1 MKKNIVLLLPG
12 LILILLVTAALLG
25 ACGESAS
32 PTSVVSSQITTT
44 MAASNSTAGSGTTLT
59 ATATQT
65 LGAQAARATQTVA
78 LANNPATTVAV
89 TSGGTSSSTGPTTTP
104 GLKGGVTMKEAY
116 NLVAPQIQVWAKD
129 AVLTTI
135 ALDPDDPNGL
145 LADGRANS
153 WFFTA
158 VSSSL
163 SKQDNW
169 QVSAAVGTKPVVMET
184 VNGDL
189 DQEELANQVGDALPP
204 VASLIDS
211 NRLME
216 IARQNGGDKSDVP
229 VGFQLHKPAKQT
241 EALAFNLVFQNGKQ
255 VTPLRIDA
263 QTGKLLDNVKG

>member
-1 MKKNIVLLLPG
+1 MKKNTALLLPG
-12 LILILLVTAALLG
+12 LMLILLITTVLLG

-32 PTSVVSSQITTT
+32 PTSAVSGQQITT
-44 MAASNSTAGSGTTLT
+44 AAFNSTPGSGATIE

-89 TSGGTSSSTGPTTTP
+89 TSGGVSSGTGPTTTP
-104 GLKGGVTMKEAY
+104 GPKGGVTMKEAY

-145 LADGRANS
+145 LSDGRADS

-158 VSSSL
+158 VSPSL

-169 QVSAAVGTKPVVMET
+169 QVSAAVGAKPMVMET

-189 DQEELANQVGDALPP
+189 DQEELANQIGNALPP
-204 VASLIDS
+204 VSSLIDS